1 MIKIGDRV
9 KISNYKP
16 ICTVLGVNGND
27 ITVFGDGVKL
37 ICDVNNIDYV
47 STNVVYNF
55 NDLYLKQLVITEKA
69 KRAAGLS
76 EIPIDDVMMW
86 LLAEAG
92 EALNEA
98 KFFKYCRNKDV
109 DREKLVE
116 ELVDCLFMF
125 LELSILTDFTNIEHA
140 KSFQD
145 KSGCNLTDAVDDI
158 ELEFTYLISEIS
170 LAVRMY
176 KRGSDDYKRK
186 LYDALNTYVGILHYY
201 GISNNEVHNMY
212 YKKAKI
218 NECRLQ
224 QL

>member
-76 EIPIDDVMMW
+76 EIPVEDVMMW

-92 EALNEA
+92 EALNDA
-98 KFFKYCRNKDV
+98 KFFKYCRNKDIN
-109 DREKLVE
+109 REKLIE

-145 KSGCNLTDAVDDI
+145 ENGYNLVDVVDDI
-158 ELEFTYLISEIS
+158 ALEFTYFISEIA
-170 LAVRMY
+170 LAVRKY

-186 LYDALNTYVGILHYY
+186 LYDAMNTYVGILRYY
-201 GISNNEVHNMY
+201 DISNDDVHKMY
-212 YKKAKI
+212 DKKSKI
-218 NECRLQ
+218 NKFRLQ

>member
-76 EIPIDDVMMW
+76 EIPVEDVMMW

-98 KFFKYCRNKDV
+98 KFFKYCRNKDIN
-109 DREKLVE
+109 REKLIE

-145 KSGCNLTDAVDDI
+145 ENGYNLVDVVDDI
-158 ELEFTYLISEIS
+158 ALEFTYFISEIA
-170 LAVRMY
+170 LAVRKY

-186 LYDALNTYVGILHYY
+186 LYDAMNTYVGILRYY
-201 GISNNEVHNMY
+201 DISNDDVHKMY
-212 YKKAKI
+212 DKKSKI
-218 NECRLQ
+218 NKFRLQ

>member
-125 LELSILTDFTNIEHA
+125 LELSILTDFTNI
-140 KSFQD
+140 
-145 KSGCNLTDAVDDI
+145 
-158 ELEFTYLISEIS
+158 
-170 LAVRMY
+170 
-176 KRGSDDYKRK
+176 
-186 LYDALNTYVGILHYY
+186 
-201 GISNNEVHNMY
+201 
-212 YKKAKI
+212 
-218 NECRLQ
+218 
-224 QL
+224 